1 MVRRCPR
8 GHRYQHA
15 LAFKGPW
22 RLGESALAHR
32 AMAGIARPMKA
43 PQLPDSPAGWRNYRF
58 TMSNRSKIISAERH
72 ANALVLAPYNIA
84 GIDFLLWKDDECE
97 LIRYPALR
105 SDFERGS
112 RVGDITN
119 NAADRYVA
127 DPDQTH
133 VKNRPTPS

>member
-1 MVRRCPR
+1 MAFWGISAGAPCDGRDCPAHESSATP
-8 GHRYQHA
+8 GLTSG
-15 LAFKGPW
+15 LA
-22 RLGESALAHR
+22 ESPLYDVQPEQNHH
-32 AMAGIARPMKA
+32 
-43 PQLPDSPAGWRNYRF
+43 
-58 TMSNRSKIISAERH
+58 SAERY